1 MSTPIFLCGFHSP
14 RKDLLF
20 SHCPNLTQKPCY
32 LVSTVLK
39 CATNM
44 FLGPPDPPK
53 IMNKETELTGRNV
66 TVTWRP
72 SDNNCK
78 IIMYALHYRI
88 VGPAFTEQN
97 WSSVKTNDTTYALQ
111 LQYSNKY
118 EIIVSAWN
126 KLGGSNSSE
135 WHLRTAQGKIVLKLA

>member
-1 MSTPIFLCGFHSP
+1 
-14 RKDLLF
+14 
-20 SHCPNLTQKPCY
+20 
-32 LVSTVLK
+32 
-39 CATNM
+39 M

-66 TVTWRP
+66 TVTWRT

-78 IIMYALHYRI
+78 IIVYTLHYRI
-88 VGPAFTEQN
+88 VGPAFKEQN
-97 WSSVKTNDTTYALQ
+97 WSSVKTNDTTYVLQ